1 MIVDWVFWNLWVQ
14 PLTNLNTLKA
24 LRSNLQP
31 EYKALSCIWGIL
43 TGKPNCWLFYLLMSS
58 TSDFLIHTL
67 FLLLVNCI
75 LWQNTRF
82 DLTKMIRDFFWKK
95 VTTRLIINVAHLG
108 WAAKLIFHSNSSKT
122 AMIGISF
129 TFLS

>member
-31 EYKALSCIWGIL
+31 EYEALSCIWGML
-43 TGKPNCWLFYLLMSS
+43 TRKPNCWLFYLLMSS

-108 WAAKLIFHSNSSKT
+108 WAAKLIFHSKSSKT
-122 AMIGISF
+122 AVIGISF